1 MSDPLMLTAIRVRAS
16 MRDCRNHAARLLS
29 EKSEDKAVVNILL
42 EAASAME
49 WALAAIPSAGAAEV
63 ARELY
68 KGEG

>member
-1 MSDPLMLTAIRVRAS
+1 
-16 MRDCRNHAARLLS
+16 MRDCRNHAARLLA
-29 EKSEDKAVVNILL
+29 ERTQDPAIVHVLL

-49 WALAAIPSAGAAEV
+49 WALAAIPSAGADEV

>member
-1 MSDPLMLTAIRVRAS
+1 MLTALRVRAS
-16 MRDCRNHAARLLS
+16 MRDCRNHAARLLA
-29 EKSEDKAVVNILL
+29 ERTQDPAIVHVLL

>member
-1 MSDPLMLTAIRVRAS
+1 MSDPLMITALRVRAS
-16 MRDCRNHAARLLS
+16 MRDCRNHAARLLA
-29 EKSEDKAVVNILL
+29 ERTQDPAIVHVLL

-49 WALAAIPSAGAAEV
+49 WALAAIPNAGAAEV

>member
-1 MSDPLMLTAIRVRAS
+1 MSDPLMLTALRVRAS
-16 MRDCRNHAARLLS
+16 MRDCRNHAARLLA
-29 EKSEDKAVVNILL
+29 EKTHDPAIVHVLL

-49 WALAAIPSAGAAEV
+49 WALSAIPAAGADEV

>member
-1 MSDPLMLTAIRVRAS
+1 

-29 EKSEDKAVVNILL
+29 EKTEDKALVGVLL